1 MSEDPGRG
9 TLARLED
16 VAGDRVYPLE
26 TAERVGGTRLRARVE
41 PKDGE
46 ELAAC
51 LEVFSSRREPALVM
65 GAGTRM
71 ELGNPARGV
80 SIALSCRR
88 LNGIVEFDPADG
100 VIQVLAGTPLA
111 DLACAVEAEGWLL
124 PLDPPDRGGT
134 VGGVL
139 ATAACGPR
147 QRGFGSV
154 RDAVLGIDT
163 AMASGV
169 RTRCGARVVK
179 NVTGY
184 DLAKLYVGSLGTL
197 AVIEKAWL
205 RLKPLPASTRVVEV
219 EMLEAQDAFALAIAA
234 TRRSSARAVALVG
247 EGVGVDVDGDVGM
260 DEGAGVGQDPGEGAG
275 PREAGCE
282 ASDRWRLVAEFAGE
296 EPATEADAA
305 WLSAGRGGSGRGDAS
320 VDAVRALQGRRSP
333 EGLKAR
339 IHMVPGAL
347 AMVCARLRA
356 GGARVLAYPEPGVV
370 HANFG
375 PGDAR
380 ENPGSWLEGTLGLLD
395 EIRAAAAAELVIEA
409 LPPDT
414 GTHRDVFAG
423 APGLSVMRSIK
434 QRFDPDGILNPG
446 RFAGWI

>member
-1 MSEDPGRG
+1 MSADPGRE
-9 TLARLED
+9 TLARLEG
-16 VAGDRVYPLE
+16 VAGDRAYSLE
-26 TAERVGGTRLRARVE
+26 SAERVGGSRLMARVE

-51 LEVFSSRREPALVM
+51 LEVFSSRREPTLVM

-88 LNGIVEFDPADG
+88 LKGIVEFDPADG

-111 DLACAVEAEGWLL
+111 ELARAVEAERWLL

-163 AMASGV
+163 AMASGA
-169 RTRCGARVVK
+169 RARCGARVVK

-197 AVIEKAWL
+197 AVIEKVWL

-219 EMLEAQDAFALAIAA
+219 EMLEAQDAFALAVAA

-247 EGVGVDVDGDVGM
+247 EREGESEGEGVGK
-260 DEGAGVGQDPGEGAG
+260 DPGEGAG
-275 PREAGCE
+275 PRPAGGE
-282 ASDRWRLVAEFAGE
+282 ASDRWRLLAEFAGE
-296 EPATEADAA
+296 EPATQADAA
-305 WLSAGRGGSGRGDAS
+305 WLSAGRGGHGRGDAS

-333 EGLKAR
+333 KGLKAR
-339 IHMVPGAL
+339 IHLVPGAL
-347 AMVCARLRA
+347 AMVCSRLRA

-370 HANFG
+370 HANFD

-380 ENPGSWLEGTLGLLD
+380 EDLGSWLEGTLGLLD
-395 EIRAAAAAELVIEA
+395 EICAAAAAELVIEA

-423 APGLSVMRSIK
+423 APGLALMRSIK
-434 QRFDPDGILNPG
+434 ERFDPVGILNPG

>member
-9 TLARLED
+9 TLTRLEG
-16 VAGDRVYPLE
+16 VAGDRAYSLE
-26 TAERVGGTRLRARVE
+26 TVERVGGSRLMARVE

-111 DLACAVEAEGWLL
+111 EVARAVEAEGWLL

-163 AMASGV
+163 AMASGA
-169 RTRCGARVVK
+169 RARCGARVVK

-197 AVIEKAWL
+197 AVIEKVWL

-219 EMLEAQDAFALAIAA
+219 EMLEAQDAFALAVAA

-247 EGVGVDVDGDVGM
+247 EGVGEGEGVDQGACVGK
-260 DEGAGVGQDPGEGAG
+260 DPGEGAG
-275 PREAGCE
+275 PRAAGGE

-296 EPATEADAA
+296 EPVTEADAA
-305 WLSAGRGGSGRGDAS
+305 WLSAGRGGHARGDAS

-339 IHMVPGAL
+339 IHIVPGAL
-347 AMVCARLRA
+347 AMVCSRLRA

-370 HANFG
+370 HANFD

-380 ENPGSWLEGTLGLLD
+380 EDLGSWFEGTLGLLD
-395 EIRAAAAAELVIEA
+395 EIRAAAAAELIIEA

-414 GTHRDVFAG
+414 GTQRDVFAG
-423 APGLSVMRSIK
+423 APGLALMRSIK
-434 QRFDPDGILNPG
+434 ERFDPDGILNPG